1 MTAATAT
8 FAADP
13 MSVTD
18 ARALV
23 EQTLHDCPPSVV
35 ADALLLTS
43 ELVSNVVIHAAT
55 PFELEVDADH
65 GVVRIVVRDGS
76 THPPVVHDPAPDETG
91 GRGLL
96 LVHSLSTRW
105 GYEADRNGKAVW
117 FELEV

>member
-1 MTAATAT
+1 MTAAAAT
-8 FAADP
+8 FTADP

-18 ARALV
+18 ARSLV
-23 EQTLHDCPPSVV
+23 ERTIEGCPASVI

-43 ELVSNVVIHAAT
+43 ELVSNVVLHAAT
-55 PFELEVDADH
+55 PFEVEVQ
-65 GVVRIVVRDGS
+65 VRDDLVRVVVRDGS
-76 THPPVVHDPAPDETG
+76 TDPPVVHEPAADETG

-105 GYEADRNGKAVW
+105 GYEATKQGKAVW

>member
-8 FAADP
+8 FTADP

-23 EQTLHDCPPSVV
+23 EQTLNGCPPSVM

-43 ELVSNVVIHAAT
+43 ELVSNVVLHAAT
-55 PFELEVDADH
+55 PFELEVARE
-65 GVVRIVVRDGS
+65 GRVVRIVVRDGS
-76 THPPVVHDPAPDETG
+76 TNPPVVHEPAPDETG

-96 LVHSLSTRW
+96 LVHSLASRW
-105 GYEADRNGKAVW
+105 GYEATKQGKSVW